1 MRRFAGAAALM
12 AAMWCGTAAW
22 AADAENCK
30 DHPLFSRMN
39 NFEIH
44 GCATTEFDSVAFP
57 KPELKEWDAPD
68 NYQAIEGKVHAI
80 SYQLKEGATQVS
92 ALQIVRNFQNAV
104 KKDGGTI
111 LGDYSGEVYP
121 SLPETAVKYL
131 GESPSGSSFDRYT
144 TMTLTKDG
152 TEFWIYLCAS
162 EGDQDY
168 MLLLVEKQEMKQEI
182 NVNPPKK

>member
-1 MRRFAGAAALM
+1 MGRTR
-12 AAMWCGTAAW
+12 
-22 AADAENCK
+22 
-30 DHPLFSRMN
+30 
-39 NFEIH
+39 
-44 GCATTEFDSVAFP
+44 
-57 KPELKEWDAPD
+57 
-68 NYQAIEGKVHAI
+68 
-80 SYQLKEGATQVS
+80 QLSSDRGQGPRHQLPAQGGATQVS

-168 MLLLVEKQEMKQEI
+168 MLLLVEKQR
-182 NVNPPKK
+182 